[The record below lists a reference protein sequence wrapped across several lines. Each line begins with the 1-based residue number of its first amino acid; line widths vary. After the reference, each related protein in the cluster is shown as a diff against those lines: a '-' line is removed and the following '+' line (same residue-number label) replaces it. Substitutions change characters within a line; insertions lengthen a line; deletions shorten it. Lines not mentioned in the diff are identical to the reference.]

1 MANGNYNDYEER
13 LLGEGTDTKYEE
25 DPRTEKDPED
35 TEAEEYYELPLAIKS
50 RSLIWSVVSFAAGVL
65 SILLCPIYALS
76 LILALVS
83 VGSSLVSRHNLGFFE
98 RYSVIGLVLGI
109 MGFVCSIFSLVADLM
124 GIFG

>member
-25 DPRTEKDPED
+25 DPRTEKEPVV
-35 TEAEEYYELPLAIKS
+35 EEYYELPLAIRS
-50 RSLIWSVVSFAAGVL
+50 RSLIWSVISFAAGVL
-65 SILLCPIYALS
+65 SILLCPIYVLS

-109 MGFVCSIFSLVADLM
+109 MGFVCSIFSLIANVL